1 MQELIFH
8 IDPDSPVPRYVQVYR
23 HLKNEIMQGRL
34 LPDAR
39 LPSIRNLAASL
50 NLSRNTTQLA
60 YEQLLAE
67 GYVRSENKKGYYVEP
82 LPLSQALPPDLRQVR
97 SQTEEEAPADRID
110 FRLGAVDP
118 EHFPIEK
125 WRLLSNRALKD
136 SSIYTY
142 GDRQGDLLLRQSI
155 AAYLFQS
162 RGVRAAP
169 EQIIVGSS
177 TQQLMYLLGAILG
190 GTFDSIGFEE
200 PGYAG
205 AKDVFRELSYRI
217 EPVPVGPN
225 GVHLESLRQVGS
237 RLLYVTPSHQFPL
250 GMIMP
255 IQHRLALLN
264 WAEEKDGYL
273 IEDDYDSEFRY
284 KQKPIP
290 AMFSLNDNERV
301 IYVGTFSKAL
311 LPSVRIGYLILP
323 NALLPHYE
331 KKKLLFEP
339 CASGIHQRTLHYF
352 MEEGHFG
359 AHIKKMR
366 SIYKSKMA
374 KIREAVRNY
383 APTFVQVN
391 DTTMGLHVIL
401 TIQTDL
407 TEDELIKKAA
417 DRRLKVYPA
426 SIFYE
431 HPANEDRVQLLLG
444 FAGLTEKEI
453 ERGLQT
459 LLREV
464 L

>member
-1 MQELIFH
+1 MRELLFH
-8 IDPDSPVPRYVQVYR
+8 IDPESPVPRYVQVYR

-34 LPDAR
+34 LPDAK

-50 NLSRNTTQLA
+50 DLSRNTAQLA

-67 GYVRSENKKGYYVEP
+67 GFIRSVNKKGYYVEP
-82 LPLSQALPPDLRQVR
+82 LPLNQALPPNLHQVR
-97 SQTEEEAPADRID
+97 TQAEEEAPADLID

-118 EHFPIEK
+118 RHFPIEK

-136 SSIYTY
+136 PSIYTY
-142 GDRQGDLLLRQSI
+142 GDRQGDPLLRQSI
-155 AAYLFQS
+155 ADYLFQS
-162 RGVRAAP
+162 RGVQATAA
-169 EQIIVGSS
+169 QMIVGSS

-190 GTFDSIGFEE
+190 REFDSVGFEE

-205 AKDVFRELSYRI
+205 AKDVFRELSYHI
-217 EPVPVGPN
+217 EPVPVDPN
-225 GVHLESLRQVGS
+225 GVHLPSLRQIKS

-264 WAEEKDGYL
+264 WAEEHDGYI

-284 KQKPIP
+284 KQKPVP
-290 AMFSLNDNERV
+290 AMFSLNNNERV

-323 NALLPHYE
+323 HALLPRYE
-331 KKKLLFEP
+331 NKKQLFEP

-352 MEEGHFG
+352 MEEGYFG

-366 SIYKSKMA
+366 SIYKNKMA
-374 KIREAVRNY
+374 AIKETVRKY
-383 APTFVQVN
+383 APPFVQVN
-391 DTTMGLHVIL
+391 DMTMGLHVIL
-401 TIQTDL
+401 TIQTDQ

-417 DRRLKVYPA
+417 LRRLKVYKA
-426 SIFYE
+426 SMFYE
-431 HPANEDRVQLLLG
+431 TPKNDGFVQLLLG
-444 FAGLTEKEI
+444 FAGLAEEDI
-453 ERGLQT
+453 VRGLKM
-459 LLREV
+459 LLQEV